1 MGFPPPAWHAEAGMR
16 AQPSPLALQPVDAF
30 NTFHSMDVS
39 DTLNAV
45 EVSDAYNSMVVFG
58 AYNPMA
64 VSDAYNPWFDLR
76 GAPMVDF
83 GDAIVP

>member
-1 MGFPPPAWHAEAGMR
+1 MR
-16 AQPSPLALQPVDAF
+16 AQPSPLALHPVDAF
-30 NTFHSMDVS
+30 NTFHSMDVC
-39 DTLNAV
+39 DTLDSM
-45 EVSDAYNSMVVFG
+45 EVSGV
-58 AYNPMA
+58 YNPMA

>member
-1 MGFPPPAWHAEAGMR
+1 MRFPPTWHAEAGMR
-16 AQPSPLALQPVDAF
+16 AQPSSLALQPVNAF

-45 EVSDAYNSMVVFG
+45 EVSDAYNSMDVFG